1 MNPDN
6 QLLVGI
12 VMMSLG
18 GFVALLAFTILR
30 EQQKAAKKKAKAEL
44 EADVAED
51 DQAQEKQP
59 KEEEA
64 GKEQDKDYKEILAA
78 SLQKVRKW
86 VLGHSKAD
94 EPAEPQEEAV
104 EELEA
109 ETEVIEKSP
118 PTSNRINVLTLLRN
132 EEKGNLIVKVGDHEY
147 HSSQDL
153 HDSPDWSRVEYAAVD
168 LTAWLR
174 DVEDQD
180 QGIEAKTGDM
190 LESKPHSM
198 VEQIDHF
205 LQQNLAEIENEQRRI
220 KLYEGPDETVHVLID
235 NNSYAI
241 EEVPDPK
248 VSKLIKE
255 AVSKWEALQ

>member
-12 VMMSLG
+12 VMMSIG

-30 EQQKAAKKKAKAEL
+30 EQQKAAKKKANAEM
-44 EADVAED
+44 DAED
-51 DQAQEKQP
+51 TGDDEAQEKQP

-64 GKEQDKDYKEILAA
+64 GKAQDKEYKEILAA
-78 SLQKVRKW
+78 SFQKVKKW
-86 VLGHSKAD
+86 VFKRAKI
-94 EPAEPQEEAV
+94 EEAVEPQEEAAEEPEAVDEVRV
-104 EELEA
+104 E
-109 ETEVIEKSP
+109 SP
-118 PTSNRINVLTLLRN
+118 PTSNRINILTLLRN

-147 HSSQDL
+147 YSSQDL

-168 LTAWLR
+168 LTAWLK

-180 QGIEAKTGDM
+180 VKTKTGDV
-190 LESKPHSM
+190 LESKPRSM
-198 VEQIDHF
+198 VEQINHF
-205 LQQNLAEIENEQRRI
+205 LQQDLAEIENEERRI

-248 VSKLIKE
+248 VSKLIKK